1 MNDVIASIFL
11 LLGLSSVFIGTTGVF
26 GFSFIKVI
34 TRKQAITILF
44 VGFFSLFIAGRFN
57 TQDTPQLVNQQPQAI
72 PQPTQETTSTV
83 ASNNKQNNLN
93 QNTQSKSSKFDLSAS
108 KEQLNLLLIND
119 DFSEIPS
126 YDRELYFGS
135 WTDEDGDCQNT
146 RAEVLIQESLS
157 VLGFRSSSNCVVDNG
172 EWLDPYTNNL
182 YYFASELDV
191 DHVVPLY
198 NAWQSGAYLW
208 NNFKREEFANYMI
221 FDDHLIAVDKY
232 QNRQKGA
239 KDPSEWMPANSD
251 FHCEYVAIWIEI
263 KYLWELT
270 ITSSEYKFLDTV
282 ISNC

>member
-1 MNDVIASIFL
+1 MNDVIASVFL

-57 TQDTPQLVNQQPQAI
+57 TQDTSQLANQQPQVI

-108 KEQLNLLLIND
+108 REQLNLLLIND
-119 DFSEIPS
+119 DFSQIPS

-208 NNFKREEFANYMI
+208 NDFKREEFANDMI
-221 FDDHLIAVDKY
+221 FEDHLIAVDKH

-282 ISNC
+282 ISSC

>member
-1 MNDVIASIFL
+1 MNDVIASVFL
-11 LLGLSSVFIGTTGVF
+11 LLGLSSVFIGPTGVF

-57 TQDTPQLVNQQPQAI
+57 MQDTSQLANQQPQVI

-108 KEQLNLLLIND
+108 REQLNLLLIND
-119 DFSEIPS
+119 DFSQIPS

-208 NNFKREEFANYMI
+208 NDFKREEFANDMI

-282 ISNC
+282 ISSC

>member
-1 MNDVIASIFL
+1 
-11 LLGLSSVFIGTTGVF
+11 LGLSSVFIGTTGVF
-26 GFSFIKVI
+26 GFSFIKAI

-57 TQDTPQLVNQQPQAI
+57 MQDTSQLANQQPQAI

-108 KEQLNLLLIND
+108 REQLNLLSIND
-119 DFSEIPS
+119 DFSQIPS

-157 VLGFRSSSNCVVDNG
+157 VLVFRSSSNCVVDNG

-208 NNFKREEFANYMI
+208 NDFKREEFANDMI

-239 KDPSEWMPANSD
+239 KDPSEWMPANSN

-270 ITSSEYKFLDTV
+270 VTSSEYKFLDTV
-282 ISNC
+282 ISSC

>member
-1 MNDVIASIFL
+1 MNDVIASVFL

-34 TRKQAITILF
+34 TRKQAITVLF

-57 TQDTPQLVNQQPQAI
+57 MQDTSQLANQQPQAI

-108 KEQLNLLLIND
+108 REQLNLLSIND
-119 DFSEIPS
+119 DFSQIPS

-157 VLGFRSSSNCVVDNG
+157 VLVFRSSSNCVVDNG

-208 NNFKREEFANYMI
+208 NDFKREEFANDMI

-282 ISNC
+282 TSSC

>member
-1 MNDVIASIFL
+1 MNDVIASVFL
-11 LLGLSSVFIGTTGVF
+11 LLGLSTVFIGTTGVF

-57 TQDTPQLVNQQPQAI
+57 MQDTSQLANQQPQAI

-83 ASNNKQNNLN
+83 ASNSN
-93 QNTQSKSSKFDLSAS
+93 QITQSKSSKFDLSAS
-108 KEQLNLLLIND
+108 REQLNLLLIND
-119 DFSEIPS
+119 DFSQIPS

-208 NNFKREEFANYMI
+208 NDFKREEFANDMI

-239 KDPSEWMPANSD
+239 KDPSEWMPANSN

-270 ITSSEYKFLDTV
+270 VTTSEYKFLDTV
-282 ISNC
+282 ISSC

>member
-1 MNDVIASIFL
+1 MNDVIALVFL

-57 TQDTPQLVNQQPQAI
+57 TQDTSQLANQQSQAI
-72 PQPTQETTSTV
+72 PQPNQETTSTV

-93 QNTQSKSSKFDLSAS
+93 QNTQLKSRKFDLSAS
-108 KEQLNLLLIND
+108 REQLNLLLIND
-119 DFSEIPS
+119 DFSQIPS

-182 YYFASELDV
+182 YYFANELDV

-208 NNFKREEFANYMI
+208 NDFKREDFANYMI
-221 FDDHLIAVDKY
+221 FEDHLIAVDKY

-282 ISNC
+282 ISSC

>member
-1 MNDVIASIFL
+1 MNDVIASVFL

-26 GFSFIKVI
+26 GFSFIKAI

-57 TQDTPQLVNQQPQAI
+57 MQDTSQLANQQPQAI

-108 KEQLNLLLIND
+108 REQLNLLSIND
-119 DFSEIPS
+119 DFSQIPS

-157 VLGFRSSSNCVVDNG
+157 VLVFRSSSNCVVDNG

-208 NNFKREEFANYMI
+208 NDFKREEFANDMI

-239 KDPSEWMPANSD
+239 KDPSEWMPANSN

-270 ITSSEYKFLDTV
+270 VTSSEYKFLDTV
-282 ISNC
+282 ISSC

>member
-1 MNDVIASIFL
+1 MNDVIASVFL

-57 TQDTPQLVNQQPQAI
+57 TQDTSQLANQQPQVI

-108 KEQLNLLLIND
+108 REQLNLLLIND
-119 DFSEIPS
+119 DFSQIPS

-208 NNFKREEFANYMI
+208 NDFKREEFANDMI
-221 FDDHLIAVDKY
+221 FEDHLIAVDKY

-282 ISNC
+282 ISSC

>member
-1 MNDVIASIFL
+1 MNDVIALVFL

-57 TQDTPQLVNQQPQAI
+57 TQDTSQLANQQPQVI

-108 KEQLNLLLIND
+108 REQLNLLLIND
-119 DFSEIPS
+119 DFSQIPS

-208 NNFKREEFANYMI
+208 NDFKREEFANDMI
-221 FDDHLIAVDKY
+221 FEDHLIAVDKQ

-282 ISNC
+282 ISSC

>member
-1 MNDVIASIFL
+1 LNDVIASVFL

-26 GFSFIKVI
+26 GFSFIKAI

-119 DFSEIPS
+119 DFSQIPS

-208 NNFKREEFANYMI
+208 NNFKREEFANDMI

>member
-1 MNDVIASIFL
+1 MNDVIASVFL

-57 TQDTPQLVNQQPQAI
+57 TQDTSQLANQQPQVI

-108 KEQLNLLLIND
+108 REQLNLLLIND
-119 DFSEIPS
+119 DFSQIPS

-198 NAWQSGAYLW
+198 NAWQSGGI
-208 NNFKREEFANYMI
+208 FGMI
-221 FDDHLIAVDKY
+221 SKEKSL
-232 QNRQKGA
+232 Q
-239 KDPSEWMPANSD
+239 M
-251 FHCEYVAIWIEI
+251 
-263 KYLWELT
+263 T
-270 ITSSEYKFLDTV
+270 
-282 ISNC
+282 

>member
-1 MNDVIASIFL
+1 MNDVIASVFL

-26 GFSFIKVI
+26 GFSFIKAI
-34 TRKQAITILF
+34 TRKQAVTILF

-57 TQDTPQLVNQQPQAI
+57 MQDTSQLANQQPQAI
-72 PQPTQETTSTV
+72 PQSTQETTSTV
-83 ASNNKQNNLN
+83 ASNSN
-93 QNTQSKSSKFDLSAS
+93 QTTQSKSSKFDLSAS
-108 KEQLNLLLIND
+108 REQLNLLLIND

-182 YYFASELDV
+182 YYFASDLDV

-208 NNFKREEFANYMI
+208 NDFKREEFANDMI

-239 KDPSEWMPANSD
+239 KDPSEWMPANSN

-270 ITSSEYKFLDTV
+270 VTSSEYKFLDTV
-282 ISNC
+282 ISSC

>member
-1 MNDVIASIFL
+1 MNDVIALVFL

-57 TQDTPQLVNQQPQAI
+57 TQDTSQLANQQPQAI
-72 PQPTQETTSTV
+72 PQPNQETTSTV

-93 QNTQSKSSKFDLSAS
+93 QNTQLKSRKFDLSAS
-108 KEQLNLLLIND
+108 REQLNLLLIND
-119 DFSEIPS
+119 DFSQIPS

-182 YYFASELDV
+182 YYFANELDV

-208 NNFKREEFANYMI
+208 NDFKREDFANYMI
-221 FDDHLIAVDKY
+221 FEDHLIAVDKY

-282 ISNC
+282 ISSC